1 MAEAQSPEL
10 QSKIA
15 IWREKAIDGT
25 ITVEEMKEAV
35 IALRA
40 GRVSAA
46 HASEGARAKKAAT
59 GKPTLSLDADDL
71 LAELG
76 G

>member
-1 MAEAQSPEL
+1 MTAQSPEL
-10 QSKIA
+10 QARIS
-15 IWREKAIDGT
+15 IWRQKAIDGT
-25 ITVEEMKEAV
+25 LTVEEMKEA
-35 IALRA
+35 IAALRA

-46 HASEGARAKKAAT
+46 HASEASRKKTAKTAI
-59 GKPTLSLDADDL
+59 PSADDL